1 MDDTRLFCVLFSSLT
16 IEIIEN
22 EVQIMLT
29 IFWTYIK
36 KHPYIYGITTI
47 FALLSSAL
55 AVVPNYLIQQFI
67 DSMVNQTLT
76 NDNLFFYLGIFFG
89 AIILIYLVDITWVV
103 LLFSQSYRY
112 QNGLRSQLYRRLL
125 QLRTPF
131 YERFRSG
138 DLMTRMTSDI
148 EFLGDTIGYGF
159 MLIVSNITWA
169 LSILIIMIL
178 TISLKVT
185 LLSIVPLIFFAIFIF
200 KLWKKIDVLY
210 ESNRDA
216 VATLSNEVLE
226 VVDGVRV
233 MRAYGKK
240 NLEQQQFKKRTSQVL
255 EKANQL
261 VLYNGAVGPIAKLF
275 TGLSMAL
282 GLTYSGYL
290 ISQGQMT
297 IGELI
302 SFQIYLGML
311 SGSIWGLSDIVLVY
325 QQGNVSFRKVEEILQ
340 ADDLVEASGQSKLS
354 GIQTIRFNDYS
365 FQYPTNETPT
375 IEKIN
380 LEIKQ
385 GETLGIVGPTGSGK
399 TTLIRQ
405 LLRQYPVNPAGSLS
419 INEQPIQHY
428 QITDLEK
435 QIGYVPQEHILFS
448 KNVAYN
454 IRFGKDRATEQE
466 INDVVEFADFTKDLN
481 RMTEGLDTLIG
492 EKGVSISGG
501 QKQRISIARGL
512 IRQPELLILDDSL
525 SAVDAKTEQ
534 AIIRNIQEIRQ
545 GQTTIIITHRLSA
558 VAKAHKVIVMDQGK
572 IAEYGTPEQLL
583 QQKGWYYQQHLKQQ
597 LEEDQHEN
605 I

>member
-1 MDDTRLFCVLFSSLT
+1 
-16 IEIIEN
+16 
-22 EVQIMLT
+22 MLT
-29 IFWTYIK
+29 IFWSYIK
-36 KHPYIYGITTI
+36 KHPYIYSLATV
-47 FALLSSAL
+47 FALLSSGL
-55 AVVPNYLIQQFI
+55 AIVPNYLIQRFI
-67 DSMVNQTLT
+67 DAMVNETLT
-76 NDNLFFYLGIFFG
+76 NQNLGTYLAIFLVS
-89 AIILIYLVDITWVV
+89 IVLIYLVDITWVV

-112 QNGLRSQLYRRLL
+112 QNTLRKQLYQRLL

-159 MLIVSNITWA
+159 MLIVSNVTWA
-169 LSILIIMIL
+169 LSIFTIMVV
-178 TISLKVT
+178 TISWQATVIST
-185 LLSIVPLIFFAIFIF
+185 FPLVLFAWAVF
-200 KLWKKIDVLY
+200 KLWQKVDVLY
-210 ESNRDA
+210 EANRDA

-240 NLEQQQFKKRTSQVL
+240 ELEQIRFQKRTSEVL
-255 EKANQL
+255 EKADHL

-297 IGELI
+297 IGQLI

-325 QQGNVSFRKVEEILQ
+325 QQGNVSFRKVEEILT
-340 ADDLVEASGQSKLS
+340 ADDLVEKNGHQPLT
-354 GIQTIRFNDYS
+354 GIENITFSDYS
-365 FQYPTNETPT
+365 FKYPTSDTPT
-375 IEKIN
+375 IQKIN
-380 LEIKQ
+380 LDIQK

-405 LLRQYPVNPAGSLS
+405 LLRQYPVSSTGNLQ
-419 INEQPIQHY
+419 INQQEIQHY
-428 QITDLEK
+428 AIADLEK
-435 QIGYVPQEHILFS
+435 LIGYVPQEHVLFS

-454 IRFGKDRATEQE
+454 IGFGKHHATDEDILE
-466 INDVVEFADFTKDLN
+466 VVASADFTKDVA
-481 RMTEGLDTLIG
+481 RMPEGLETLIG

-534 AIIRNIQEIRQ
+534 AIIKNIQAIRKNK
-545 GQTTIIITHRLSA
+545 TTIIITHRLSA
-558 VAKAHKVIVMDQGK
+558 VANAQKVIVMDQGA
-572 IAEYGTPEQLL
+572 ITEYGTPDALL
-583 QQKGWYYQQHLKQQ
+583 RQKGWYYQQHLKQQ
-597 LEEDQHEN
+597 LEDTQHEN

>member
-1 MDDTRLFCVLFSSLT
+1 
-16 IEIIEN
+16 
-22 EVQIMLT
+22 MLT
-29 IFWTYIK
+29 IFWNYIK
-36 KHPYIYGITTI
+36 EHPYIYGITTL

-55 AVVPNYLIQQFI
+55 AVVPNYFIQQFV
-67 DSMVNQTLT
+67 DAMVTQTLT
-76 NDNLFFYLGIFFG
+76 NQNLLSYLTFFLG
-89 AIILIYLVDITWVV
+89 AILLIYLVDITWVV

-112 QNGLRSQLYRRLL
+112 QKTLRSQLYRRLL

-169 LSILIIMIL
+169 LSILVIMIL
-178 TISLKVT
+178 TISWQVT
-185 LLSIVPLIFFAIFIF
+185 LLSVLPLCFFAFFIF

-210 ESNRDA
+210 EANRDA

-240 NLEQQQFKKRTSQVL
+240 ALEQEQFQKRTSNVL
-255 EKANQL
+255 DKSNQL
-261 VLYNGAVGPIAKLF
+261 VRYNGAVGPIAKIF

-297 IGELI
+297 VGELI

-340 ADDLVEASGQSKLS
+340 ADDLVEVSGKDTIT
-354 GIQTIRFNDYS
+354 GIQTIHFNDYS
-365 FQYPTNETPT
+365 FQYPTNDTPT
-375 IEKIN
+375 IENIN
-380 LEIKQ
+380 LEIRQ

-405 LLRQYPVNPAGSLS
+405 LLRQYPVNPTGSLS
-419 INEQPIQHY
+419 INQQPIQQY
-428 QITDLEK
+428 QIADLEK
-435 QIGYVPQEHILFS
+435 LIGYVPQEHILFS

-454 IRFGKDRATEQE
+454 IRFGKNRATEQE
-466 INDVVEFADFTKDLN
+466 IHDVVAFADFTKDLD
-481 RMTEGLDTLIG
+481 RMSQGLETLIG

-534 AIIRNIQEIRQ
+534 AIIHNIQKIRK

-558 VAKAHKVIVMDQGK
+558 VAKAHQVIVMEQGK

-583 QQKGWYYQQHLKQQ
+583 AQKGWYYAQHLKQQ
-597 LEEDQHEN
+597 LEENENEN